1 MQRKRGA
8 NARREGQMQGK
19 GVTKAKQVVRPTLF
33 LKCKGRAKW

>member
-1 MQRKRGA
+1 MQGKVLQ
-8 NARREGQMQGK
+8 RRGK